1 MLVIVLC
8 SLLFEATTA
17 HELGFRGKRQPRPPT
32 AVGAD
37 RVREEAAT
45 LQPTTVHATDLGM
58 RQSGMLNKSRPHVD
72 TIESIVSGQRGF
84 VGRCP
89 FTDMPNLHGPT
100 SSGVLCIWSNNPG
113 DRLMCAYIRAN
124 P

>member
-58 RQSGMLNKSRPHVD
+58 RQSGILNKSRPHVD
-72 TIESIVSGQRGF
+72 TIESIVSGRYPDIYPRTF
-84 VGRCP
+84 PPRLSP
-89 FTDMPNLHGPT
+89 RMK
-100 SSGVLCIWSNNPG
+100 SSI
-113 DRLMCAYIRAN
+113 
-124 P
+124 

>member
-17 HELGFRGKRQPRPPT
+17 HELGFRGKREPRPPT

-37 RVREEAAT
+37 CVREEAAT
-45 LQPTTVHATDLGM
+45 LQPTTVQATDLGM
-58 RQSGMLNKSRPHVD
+58 RQSGILNKSRPHVD
-72 TIESIVSGQRGF
+72 SIESIVSGRRLCRSLSILQI
-84 VGRCP
+84 
-89 FTDMPNLHGPT
+89 MPNLHGPT
-100 SSGVLCIWSNNPG
+100 SSGVLCIWVKQPWRQTYMPRG
-113 DRLMCAYIRAN
+113 R

>member
-45 LQPTTVHATDLGM
+45 LQPTTVAATDLGM
-58 RQSGMLNKSRPHVD
+58 RESGILNKSRPHVD
-72 TIESIVSGQRGF
+72 TIEYIVSGRRGF

-89 FTDMPNLHGPT
+89 SYRYAYLHGPT
-100 SSGVLCIWSNNPG
+100 SSGVLCIWVKQPW
-113 DRLMCAYIRAN
+113 RQTYMPIRAN

>member
-17 HELGFRGKRQPRPPT
+17 HALGFRRKRQPRPPT

-45 LQPTTVHATDLGM
+45 LQPTIVHVTDLGM
-58 RQSGMLNKSRPHVD
+58 RESGILNKSRPHVD
-72 TIESIVSGQRGF
+72 TISGAQPFRQRVTNWF
-84 VGRCP
+84 LKP
-89 FTDMPNLHGPT
+89 FRGPNSAT
-100 SSGVLCIWSNNPG
+100 TQ
-113 DRLMCAYIRAN
+113 LMSDICLQN
-124 P
+124 FTNMT